1 MSDLIEQAVFTSADA
16 DGRPGYQVVARSSGV
31 CDPDAR
37 ELAVWGP
44 SHDAL
49 LQSAPNAA
57 SFNFH
62 PLPSGNYCLSRTTPA
77 GWEYSGRGA
86 IRVYT
91 QCLIVPPQVLL
102 RFANNPFALLRA
114 AMAGGMLRV
123 YPQVPRELPALRL
136 PGKASLVDVQ
146 LLTRLA
152 ANPGPRWMS
161 NLVETALDSVSVA
174 LAGGP
179 PAEHLI
185 AGLIN
190 CLPLACRTEFS
201 FSTGLRYS
209 SQRPFRLVA
218 LSSDMEEQR
227 RVERTYG
234 MTVLRVNEG
243 VEPNPGA
250 MGSWSRLIAR
260 VLRSG
265 RINFLSE
272 RLAALQLGTDLEG
285 LPLCGLQLL
294 EDFDA
299 ESISCPMPSATEP
312 PKEALPSFVST
323 DLSGRA
329 AASEPA
335 LAVACECPPTAPSK
349 VLDPDSP
356 EVLAKLEELDDL
368 VYESM
373 GGGDTAIERLQ
384 MVWPKLREELGDQLL
399 AESREQY
406 LRYALSIWEQC
417 AAPEGARSSAR
428 TARALDVLCLL
439 FDEVP

>member
-1 MSDLIEQAVFTSADA
+1 
-16 DGRPGYQVVARSSGV
+16 
-31 CDPDAR
+31 
-37 ELAVWGP
+37 
-44 SHDAL
+44 
-49 LQSAPNAA
+49 
-57 SFNFH
+57 
-62 PLPSGNYCLSRTTPA
+62 
-77 GWEYSGRGA
+77 
-86 IRVYT
+86 
-91 QCLIVPPQVLL
+91 
-102 RFANNPFALLRA
+102 
-114 AMAGGMLRV
+114 
-123 YPQVPRELPALRL
+123 
-136 PGKASLVDVQ
+136 
-146 LLTRLA
+146 
-152 ANPGPRWMS
+152 
-161 NLVETALDSVSVA
+161 
-174 LAGGP
+174 
-179 PAEHLI
+179 
-185 AGLIN
+185 
-190 CLPLACRTEFS
+190 
-201 FSTGLRYS
+201 
-209 SQRPFRLVA
+209 A
-218 LSSDMEEQR
+218 LSSDLEEQR

-234 MTVLRVNEG
+234 ITVLRVNEG
-243 VEPNPGA
+243 AEPNPGA

-272 RLAALQLGTDLEG
+272 RLAALQLGTDLES

-299 ESISCPMPSATEP
+299 ESVTCPTPSSAEP
-312 PKEALPSFVST
+312 PDEALPGFVST
-323 DLSGRA
+323 APSGRA

-356 EVLAKLEELDDL
+356 EVQAKLEELDDL

-373 GGGDTAIERLQ
+373 GGGDNAIERLQ